1 MSFEKEQ
8 KRREYPRKNDS
19 APRGGKRGF
28 ESRPGGGFN
37 ENGRGFQSRDNGEKD
52 ENKRGFQSRYD
63 GERNEN
69 RRSFKNRDN
78 DTPVEQKRGQ
88 DDRSDLIIGRNAA
101 KEALKS
107 GRAID
112 SVLVARGEK
121 TGALPPIIA
130 ECRER
135 GIPVKE
141 VDPKKLDF
149 MCGHGNHQGIIM
161 TAAAHEYATVDE
173 ILAAAREK
181 NEPPF
186 IIICDSIEDPHN
198 LGAIIRSAECCGVH
212 GVIIPERR
220 SAGLSGIVG
229 KTSAGAL
236 EYMPVARV
244 TNLPETIK
252 QLKKQGVWVYCA
264 DMDGTPYRDADLKGA
279 LALVIG
285 SEGSGVSRLVKEN
298 CDGVLSIPMK
308 GHINSLNASV
318 AAAILMFGAAEKR

>member
-1 MSFEKEQ
+1 MIFEKDKSLGEAHRYGSG
-8 KRREYPRKNDS
+8 KRNGNDRKGRDNKRAFGGRSDGEYRKNS
-19 APRGGKRGF
+19 NG
-28 ESRPGGGFN
+28 ESRQKHDGSGERA
-37 ENGRGFQSRDNGEKD
+37 ENGGRPSKKASERD
-52 ENKRGFQSRYD
+52 
-63 GERNEN
+63 
-69 RRSFKNRDN
+69 
-78 DTPVEQKRGQ
+78 
-88 DDRSDLIIGRNAA
+88 DLIIGRNAA
-101 KEALKS
+101 KEALQS

-112 SVLVARGEK
+112 SVLVANGEK

-130 ECRER
+130 QCRDR

-141 VDPKKLDF
+141 VDRKKLDF

-161 TAAAHEYATVDE
+161 LAAAHEYASVDD
-173 ILAAAREK
+173 ILNAAREK

-198 LGAIIRSAECCGVH
+198 LGAIIRSAECAGAH

-244 TNLPETIK
+244 KNLTDTIK
-252 QLKKQGVWVYCA
+252 QLKKEGVWVYCA
-264 DMDGTPYRDADLKGA
+264 DMDGTPYREAELSGA
-279 LALVIG
+279 VALVIG
-285 SEGSGVSRLVKEN
+285 SEGAGVGRLVKEN
-298 CDGVLSIPMK
+298 CDGVLSIPMR

-318 AAAILMFGAAEKR
+318 AAAILIFQAMHSRIAVQG

>member
-1 MSFEKEQ
+1 M
-8 KRREYPRKNDS
+8 
-19 APRGGKRGF
+19 
-28 ESRPGGGFN
+28 
-37 ENGRGFQSRDNGEKD
+37 
-52 ENKRGFQSRYD
+52 
-63 GERNEN
+63 
-69 RRSFKNRDN
+69 
-78 DTPVEQKRGQ
+78 
-88 DDRSDLIIGRNAA
+88 IIGRNAA
-101 KEALKS
+101 KEALQS

-112 SVLVARGEK
+112 SVLVANGEK

-130 ECRER
+130 QCRDR

-141 VDPKKLDF
+141 VDRKKLDF

-161 TAAAHEYATVDE
+161 LAAAHEYASVDD
-173 ILAAAREK
+173 ILNAAREK

-198 LGAIIRSAECCGVH
+198 LGAIIRSAECAGAH

-244 TNLPETIK
+244 KNLTDTIK
-252 QLKKQGVWVYCA
+252 QLKKEGVWVYCA
-264 DMDGTPYRDADLKGA
+264 DMDGTPYREAELSGA
-279 LALVIG
+279 VALVIG
-285 SEGSGVSRLVKEN
+285 SEGAGVGRLVKEN
-298 CDGVLSIPMK
+298 CDGVLSIPMR

-318 AAAILMFGAAEKR
+318 AAAILIFQAMHSRIAVQG

>member
-1 MSFEKEQ
+1 MAFDKEKNNSET
-8 KRREYPRKNDS
+8 RRYN
-19 APRGGKRGF
+19 RGAR
-28 ESRPGGGFN
+28 E
-37 ENGRGFQSRDNGEKD
+37 ENRH
-52 ENKRGFQSRYD
+52 
-63 GERNEN
+63 GEREN
-69 RRSFKNRDN
+69 LRTERRSERDASSEK
-78 DTPVEQKRGQ
+78 TSKRASER
-88 DDRSDLIIGRNAA
+88 DDLIIGRNAA
-101 KEALKS
+101 KEALLS

-112 SVLVARGEK
+112 SVLVANGEK
-121 TGALPPIIA
+121 TGTLPPIIA
-130 ECRER
+130 QCRDK

-141 VDPKKLDF
+141 VDRKKLDF

-161 TAAAHEYATVDE
+161 LAAAHEYAAVED
-173 ILAAAREK
+173 ILNAARKK

-198 LGAIIRSAECCGVH
+198 LGAIIRSAECAGAH

-244 TNLPETIK
+244 RNLTETIK
-252 QLKKQGVWVYCA
+252 QLKKEGVWVYCA
-264 DMDGTPYRDADLKGA
+264 DMDGTPYRDANLSGA
-279 LALVIG
+279 IALVIG
-285 SEGSGVSRLVKEN
+285 SEGAGVSRLVKEN

-318 AAAILMFGAAEKR
+318 AAAILIFQTMSQR

>member
-1 MSFEKEQ
+1 
-8 KRREYPRKNDS
+8 
-19 APRGGKRGF
+19 
-28 ESRPGGGFN
+28 
-37 ENGRGFQSRDNGEKD
+37 
-52 ENKRGFQSRYD
+52 
-63 GERNEN
+63 
-69 RRSFKNRDN
+69 
-78 DTPVEQKRGQ
+78 
-88 DDRSDLIIGRNAA
+88 
-101 KEALKS
+101 
-107 GRAID
+107 
-112 SVLVARGEK
+112 
-121 TGALPPIIA
+121 
-130 ECRER
+130 
-135 GIPVKE
+135 
-141 VDPKKLDF
+141 
-149 MCGHGNHQGIIM
+149 M

-244 TNLPETIK
+244 TNLTETIK